1 MTNEESLQARDVN
14 SLEYAIVSP
23 FWHCWK
29 TIKNIMSNFTFT
41 IFFAKLAAL
50 YNTPIIVLL

>member
-14 SLEYAIVSP
+14 SLGYATVSP
-23 FWHCWK
+23 FQRCWK
-29 TIKNIMSNFTFT
+29 TIKNIMSNFAIT

-50 YNTPIIVLL
+50 CNTPIIVLP